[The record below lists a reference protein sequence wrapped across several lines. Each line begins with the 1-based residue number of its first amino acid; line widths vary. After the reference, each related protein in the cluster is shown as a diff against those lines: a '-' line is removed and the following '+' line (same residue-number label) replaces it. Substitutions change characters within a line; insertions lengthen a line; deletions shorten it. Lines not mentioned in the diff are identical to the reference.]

1 MTTLID
7 VFRSLETRRGEF
19 VIHDDG
25 YRVRRF
31 TYAQVT
37 RAARGFAGRLER
49 AGLAAGDKMLLWGE
63 NSAEW
68 LACYSGAVIAGV
80 IVVPIDYRSS
90 PAFATRVAAIVAAK
104 LICIGSDVDGQ
115 SEPASFSAG
124 VAVWAF
130 DEFDWTADGPVPSRS
145 ITRDDI
151 AQIVFTSGAT
161 AEPKGVVVRHK
172 NLLANLVPV
181 AREVAKYK
189 PTRGRSCRCAFSTCY
204 RSATCSAS
212 RWRPIFHR

>member
-7 VFRSLETRRGEF
+7 VFRSLEARRGEF

-37 RAARGFAGRLER
+37 RAARGFAGRLDR
-49 AGLAAGDKMLLWGE
+49 TGLVPGDKMLLWGE

-68 LACYSGAVIAGV
+68 LACYWGAVIAGV

-90 PAFATRVAAIVAAK
+90 PAFAARVAAIVGAK
-104 LICIGSDVDGQ
+104 LICIGADVDGKG
-115 SEPASFSAG
+115 ELPPFPPG
-124 VAVWAF
+124 VPVLTF
-130 DEFDWTADGPVPSRS
+130 DEFDWAADGPMPDRS

-161 AEPKGVVVRHK
+161 AEP
-172 NLLANLVPV
+172 
-181 AREVAKYK
+181 
-189 PTRGRSCRCAFSTCY
+189 
-204 RSATCSAS
+204 
-212 RWRPIFHR
+212 